1 VKAVYTGRAVTE
13 LEAAH
18 NWYEQQRE
26 GLGEAF
32 LEELDAAVARI
43 EANPEMFPHIR
54 SDFRRCLTR
63 RFPFSLIYTV
73 ESHRI
78 VIHAVF
84 DNRRNPRSL
93 P

>member
-1 VKAVYTGRAVTE
+1 
-13 LEAAH
+13 
-18 NWYEQQRE
+18 
-26 GLGEAF
+26 
-32 LEELDAAVARI
+32 
-43 EANPEMFPHIR
+43 MFPHIR

-63 RFPFSLIYTV
+63 RFPFSLIYTI

-84 DNRRNPRSL
+84 DNRRNPRRL